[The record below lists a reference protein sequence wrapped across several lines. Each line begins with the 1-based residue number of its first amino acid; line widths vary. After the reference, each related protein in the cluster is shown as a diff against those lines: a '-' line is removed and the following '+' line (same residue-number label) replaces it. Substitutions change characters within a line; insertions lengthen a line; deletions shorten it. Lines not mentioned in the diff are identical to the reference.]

1 MRCLISANISVH
13 YPMFAMDVYC
23 IFAEGVRNIISSVCC
38 ILPPCYP
45 VLPGDLLSVISQLSL
60 PSISL
65 TITCPAQHTGVGGG
79 LN

>member
-1 MRCLISANISVH
+1 MHNAH
-13 YPMFAMDVYC
+13 YAMFALDASC

-65 TITCPAQHTGVGGG
+65 TITCPAHRSGRWSG
-79 LN
+79 LEL